1 MKSDIQLYPDLIK
14 ALEKNEIVYLFGA
27 GFSTALSGRK
37 YTWWDWIVDGIGR
50 IKDHATADMLNE
62 SLMSDNSTDNMVSV
76 VGKVIKILKEE
87 GSYKTWMHEAFEST
101 VVVNEKLKNTLM
113 KILLM
118 QDVFATTNYDHLLE
132 NATGLMAV
140 SYEEP
145 NVAFQMNEI
154 IGENPEMDELSSIS
168 EMDCYNAEMMNDLQL
183 EKFDD
188 ALNVLKTMRSK
199 CNYENINAVRILMLS
214 HRNIIEMAFQMGK
227 KDVIAKVMADAKMLS
242 EKYLNDVDVQAK
254 WMLCRLCDLEE
265 RFFDKGETIS
275 LDEVSEIK
283 IEVPL
288 NSYEK
293 NNEASEYL
301 GMLWGAT
308 NTFKLNFVNKDKDK
322 INTIITDAREI
333 LSVNPY
339 QCEVAGAFMSAQL
352 ALCKGILHRKIVRT
366 EIDEVFRYVELNP
379 YSESLRE
386 LFFNKLLPNST
397 EEKNR
402 AHYLT
407 KAVVINAQQDARY
420 NPMSD
425 GGVQE
430 IADFEEGLREFLFG
444 ENKYQ
449 EPYKRV
455 RPKVGANELCPCG
468 SGKKFKK
475 CCRGNGKYD

>member
-1 MKSDIQLYPDLIK
+1 MMEALDEMCKVQGGEATNVLKQLFLSEAIKGLSQKGFVEESNSLIQK
-14 ALEKNEIVYLFGA
+14 
-27 GFSTALSGRK
+27 
-37 YTWWDWIVDGIGR
+37 
-50 IKDHATADMLNE
+50 
-62 SLMSDNSTDNMVSV
+62 
-76 VGKVIKILKEE
+76 
-87 GSYKTWMHEAFEST
+87 
-101 VVVNEKLKNTLM
+101 
-113 KILLM
+113 
-118 QDVFATTNYDHLLE
+118 
-132 NATGLMAV
+132 
-140 SYEEP
+140 
-145 NVAFQMNEI
+145 MNEI

>member
-87 GSYKTWMHEAFEST
+87 GSYKTWMH
-101 VVVNEKLKNTLM
+101 
-113 KILLM
+113 
-118 QDVFATTNYDHLLE
+118 
-132 NATGLMAV
+132 
-140 SYEEP
+140 
-145 NVAFQMNEI
+145 
-154 IGENPEMDELSSIS
+154 
-168 EMDCYNAEMMNDLQL
+168 LQL

>member
-1 MKSDIQLYPDLIK
+1 M
-14 ALEKNEIVYLFGA
+14 
-27 GFSTALSGRK
+27 
-37 YTWWDWIVDGIGR
+37 
-50 IKDHATADMLNE
+50 
-62 SLMSDNSTDNMVSV
+62 
-76 VGKVIKILKEE
+76 
-87 GSYKTWMHEAFEST
+87 
-101 VVVNEKLKNTLM
+101 
-113 KILLM
+113 
-118 QDVFATTNYDHLLE
+118 TNL
-132 NATGLMAV
+132 
-140 SYEEP
+140 
-145 NVAFQMNEI
+145 
-154 IGENPEMDELSSIS
+154 
-168 EMDCYNAEMMNDLQL
+168 
-183 EKFDD
+183 
-188 ALNVLKTMRSK
+188 
-199 CNYENINAVRILMLS
+199 
-214 HRNIIEMAFQMGK
+214 
-227 KDVIAKVMADAKMLS
+227 
-242 EKYLNDVDVQAK
+242 
-254 WMLCRLCDLEE
+254 
-265 RFFDKGETIS
+265 
-275 LDEVSEIK
+275 
-283 IEVPL
+283 VPL

-386 LFFNKLLPNST
+386 LFFIKLLPNST

>member
-1 MKSDIQLYPDLIK
+1 MKRTKKLYILLGVLVVICIATFALSKTEEKKENIKNSDK
-14 ALEKNEIVYLFGA
+14 TVLEVDSDSVNKISWKSSLGSLAFEKKDGTWTYTDDANFPVDQDKIAERLKLFKEFGVAFEIEDVDDYGQYGLDDPECTITLETDDKTYEISLGDYSTMDSQRYVSIGDGNVYL
-27 GFSTALSGRK
+27 
-37 YTWWDWIVDGIGR
+37 V
-50 IKDHATADMLNE
+50 
-62 SLMSDNSTDNMVSV
+62 
-76 VGKVIKILKEE
+76 
-87 GSYKTWMHEAFEST
+87 
-101 VVVNEKLKNTLM
+101 KNDPM
-113 KILLM
+113 
-118 QDVFATTNYDHLLE
+118 DSF
-132 NATGLMAV
+132 
-140 SYEEP
+140 
-145 NVAFQMNEI
+145 NVTI
-154 IGENPEMDELSSIS
+154 
-168 EMDCYNAEMMNDLQL
+168 
-183 EKFDD
+183 D
-188 ALNVLKTMRSK
+188 ALVKNDEIPNFNQV
-199 CNYENINAVRILMLS
+199 
-214 HRNIIEMAFQMGK
+214 
-227 KDVIAKVMADAKMLS
+227 
-242 EKYLNDVDVQAK
+242 EK
-254 WMLCRLCDLEE
+254 
-265 RFFDKGETIS
+265 I
-275 LDEVSEIK
+275 SEIK
-283 IEVPL
+283 VSGSTSLDAKYKENDGL
-288 NSYEK
+288 SD
-293 NNEASEYL
+293 NEDDIY
-301 GMLWGAT
+301 
-308 NTFKLNFVNKDKDK
+308 FVNKDKDK